1 MRGEPYPYDKE
12 APVPDEYGVLATA
25 LEADHE
31 KYLKVIPQ
39 DIKDQIKDYYKKK
52 WVATG
57 NTLKI
62 KMWYFR

>member
-31 KYLKVIPQ
+31 KYLKAIPQ
-39 DIKDQIKDYYKKK
+39 DIKEQIKDYYKKK
-52 WVATG
+52 WM
-57 NTLKI
+57 TLVCD
-62 KMWYFR
+62 F